1 MDCDKL
7 MIKDT
12 DRESEIESIKHWE
25 NKEDAEEGETGA
37 ADTEKI
43 MCMKILIH

>member
-1 MDCDKL
+1 MDCEKL

-12 DRESEIESIKHWE
+12 DRESEIEHWE
-25 NKEDAEEGETGA
+25 NKEDTEEGETRA

-43 MCMKILIH
+43 MCMKIPIH

>member
-1 MDCDKL
+1 
-7 MIKDT
+7 MIKGT

-25 NKEDAEEGETGA
+25 NKEDAEEGETRA